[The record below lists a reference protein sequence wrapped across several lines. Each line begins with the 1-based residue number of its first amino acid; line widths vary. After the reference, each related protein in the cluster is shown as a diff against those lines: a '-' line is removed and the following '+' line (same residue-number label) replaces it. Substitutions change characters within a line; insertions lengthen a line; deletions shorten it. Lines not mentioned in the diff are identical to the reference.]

1 MMTFDNFELPTLY
14 TDTVLNGNTG
24 IEYTLVVE
32 PDWMAGHGMFVDE
45 NGKPNRFRW
54 TVYMETPHRPR
65 ASYKYNVGDLNMAI
79 VQGREKLRSF
89 R

>member
-1 MMTFDNFELPTLY
+1 MADFLRKLH
-14 TDTVLNGNTG
+14 TDTVLNGTSG
-24 IEYTLVVE
+24 LEYTLEVE

-54 TVYMETPHRPR
+54 TIYLESTYRPR
-65 ASYKYNVGDLNMAI
+65 AAYRYGVADLNMAI
-79 VQGREKLRSF
+79 VQGTEKLRSF